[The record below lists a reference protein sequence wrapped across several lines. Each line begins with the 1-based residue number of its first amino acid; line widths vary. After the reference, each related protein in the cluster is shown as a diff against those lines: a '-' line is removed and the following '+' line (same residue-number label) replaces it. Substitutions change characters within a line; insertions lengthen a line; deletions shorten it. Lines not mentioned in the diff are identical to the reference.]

1 MMDAARNL
9 PATPDDLLP
18 GRGHNP
24 LPLSQLACPACRI
37 LFEIGSTVCRRCHQ
51 DWANYEW
58 PLGPIDCP
66 YCGQPIPS
74 GANACPCTI
83 SHSDLRTYPTAF
95 AQQHHG
101 HMPPSPRLSSP
112 GEATSLDPPETES
125 PPRTETSP
133 GAPASDTALQDQHFR
148 ALSTECPPS
157 DLLFAE
163 VDETTRQ
170 RAEDTAADHICCPPN
185 LSTDFRHSG
194 WVRNRS
200 LVARSMQRTDQP
212 RSRQNEFAQC
222 GSHAYVIQSIENPTV
237 HRIAGSSC
245 HDRFCLPCANE
256 RAHGIAM
263 NVLAYVQDKTIR
275 FLTLTLKASQEPL
288 ADQLDRLYK
297 SFSEL
302 RRRAFWKKRVK
313 GGIAFLELTYNA
325 DATMWHPHFH
335 ILVEGSYIPHRELKK
350 LWYAITGDS
359 FVVDIRAIR
368 SNNHAA
374 HYVTKYASKPFNNT
388 FLGRPGPLDEA
399 LIALKGRKLLMT
411 FGTFR
416 GLQVIDKPDEAS
428 WIHIAPLEVVI
439 CDAAH
444 GDQAAI
450 AILASITDA
459 DLTPIFSRAPPIP
472 VLLAENANEHKQLTF
487 CDAWQADGGH
497 GMFS

>member
-1 MMDAARNL
+1 
-9 PATPDDLLP
+9 
-18 GRGHNP
+18 
-24 LPLSQLACPACRI
+24 
-37 LFEIGSTVCRRCHQ
+37 
-51 DWANYEW
+51 
-58 PLGPIDCP
+58 
-66 YCGQPIPS
+66 
-74 GANACPCTI
+74 
-83 SHSDLRTYPTAF
+83 
-95 AQQHHG
+95 
-101 HMPPSPRLSSP
+101 MPPSPGLSDL

-125 PPRTETSP
+125 PLAAKPPNGDSAGGLPPQEGHNRSHSP
-133 GAPASDTALQDQHFR
+133 
-148 ALSTECPPS
+148 ECPPS
-157 DLLFAE
+157 DILFAE

-170 RAEDTAADHICCPPN
+170 RAEDTAADQIYCPPN

-200 LVARSMQRTDQP
+200 LIARSMQRTDQP
-212 RSRQNEFAQC
+212 RSRQKEFAQC

-263 NVLAYVQDKTIR
+263 NVLAYVQNKTIR
-275 FLTLTLKASQEPL
+275 FLTLTLKATQEPL

-302 RRRAFWKKRVK
+302 RRRAFWKKRVT

-325 DATMWHPHFH
+325 DATIWHPHFH
-335 ILVEGSYIPHRELKK
+335 ILVEGSFIPHRALKK

-368 SNNHAA
+368 SNTHAA

-416 GLQVIDKPDEAS
+416 GLQIIDKPDETS

-439 CDAAH
+439 CNAAH

-472 VLLAENANEHKQLTF
+472 APIEPDVNDHKQLTF
-487 CDAWQADGGH
+487 CGAWQADGGH

>member
-1 MMDAARNL
+1 MNAARNL
-9 PATPDDLLP
+9 PATP
-18 GRGHNP
+18 
-24 LPLSQLACPACRI
+24 
-37 LFEIGSTVCRRCHQ
+37 
-51 DWANYEW
+51 
-58 PLGPIDCP
+58 
-66 YCGQPIPS
+66 
-74 GANACPCTI
+74 GA
-83 SHSDLRTYPTAF
+83 
-95 AQQHHG
+95 
-101 HMPPSPRLSSP
+101 
-112 GEATSLDPPETES
+112 ATSLDPTETES
-125 PPRTETSP
+125 PPAAKPPNGDSARELPPQEGHNRSHSP
-133 GAPASDTALQDQHFR
+133 ES
-148 ALSTECPPS
+148 PPS
-157 DLLFAE
+157 DILFRVPIPNDDGPPIRINGELVRNGIACIEFSAAE
-163 VDETTRQ
+163 NDQAARLQ
-170 RAEDTAADHICCPPN
+170 AEQHENEAADAITSPPN
-185 LSTDFRHSG
+185 LSTRFRHSG

-200 LVARSMQRTDQP
+200 LIARSMQRTDQP
-212 RSRQNEFAQC
+212 KSRLKEFAQC
-222 GSHAYVIQSIENPTV
+222 GSHAYVIQSIENPAV

-275 FLTLTLKASQEPL
+275 FLTLTLKASQQPL
-288 ADQLDRLYK
+288 TDQLDRLYK

-302 RRRAFWKKRVK
+302 RRRAFWKKRVT

-335 ILVEGSYIPHRELKK
+335 ILIEGSFLPHRELKK

-359 FVVDIRAIR
+359 FVVDIRPVR
-368 SNNHAA
+368 SNTHAA

-399 LIALKGRKLLMT
+399 LVALKGRKLLMT

-450 AILASITDA
+450 AILASITDV

-472 VLLAENANEHKQLTF
+472 APIEHDINDHEQLTF
-487 CDAWQADGGH
+487 FGAWQADGGH
-497 GMFS
+497 GAFS